1 MDDLTAPTGREPA
14 LAAAPR
20 PDGSAPRALV
30 IGATG
35 YIGGRLVP
43 RLLAGGYDVRVL
55 AREPARLTSYSWGS
69 RVEVVAGDATDAESV
84 GEAVRDV
91 EVIFYL
97 VHSMAAGKDFAGT
110 DRRAAETVARA
121 ANAAGVHRIVYL
133 GGLHPEGVELSAH
146 LRSRVEVGEVFLR
159 SGVPTLV
166 LQAGVVIGSGSASF
180 EMVRHLTE
188 VLPYMPAPR
197 WVRNRIQ
204 PIAVRDVLHYLL
216 GAARV
221 PDDVNRA
228 VDIGGPDVLRYGQM
242 MNGYALEA
250 GLRQRPIAALPVLT
264 PRLASLWVNLVTP
277 IPASIARPLVESL
290 QNECVMKDH
299 AVDDLIPR
307 PADGLTPYRQ
317 AVRLALGRVESD
329 TVETSWADSEVLGA
343 PSDPLPSDPD
353 WAGRSVFVDARTAHT
368 EAPPEALWRVIE
380 GIGGENGWY
389 SSPLLWAIRGWMDR
403 LVGGI
408 GLARGRRSRA
418 RLGVGDALDFWRV
431 EALEPGRMLRL
442 RAEMKVPGL
451 AWLELRAEPDGSGS
465 RYDQRAV
472 FFPRGLAGR
481 LYWFA
486 VLPFHGFIFAG
497 MANRIAAAAQST
509 TAASDAPAPRVEQGD
524 PSAGASAEVIAAEAA
539 P

>member
-1 MDDLTAPTGREPA
+1 MDDLSSPTGREPTLVA
-14 LAAAPR
+14 RPR
-20 PDGSAPRALV
+20 PDGTAPRALV
-30 IGATG
+30 LGATG

-43 RLLAGGYDVRVL
+43 RLLNAGYRVRVL
-55 AREPARLTSYSWGS
+55 ARDPERVSAFAWGA
-69 RVEVVAGDATDAESV
+69 RVEVVEGDAADA
-84 GEAVRDV
+84 AVMARAAADADV
-91 EVIFYL
+91 LYYL
-97 VHSMAAGKDFAGT
+97 VHSMSAGRGFESA
-110 DRRAAETVARA
+110 DRVAAETVAQA
-121 ANAAGVHRIVYL
+121 AATAGVSRIVYL
-133 GGLHPEGVELSAH
+133 GGLHPDGVPLSPH

-180 EMVRHLTE
+180 EMVRHLTD

-221 PDDVNRA
+221 SPEVNRA

-242 MNGYALEA
+242 MNGYAVEA
-250 GLRQRPIAALPVLT
+250 GLPQRAIAALPVLT
-264 PRLASLWVNLVTP
+264 PRLASHWVNLVTP
-277 IPASIARPLVESL
+277 IPRSIARPLVESL

-299 AVDDLIPR
+299 DVDALIPR
-307 PADGLTPYRQ
+307 PDGGLMPYRE
-317 AVRLALGRVESD
+317 AVARALGRLAD
-329 TVETSWADSEVLGA
+329 DAIETSWQDAEVLGV

-353 WAGRSVFVDARTAHT
+353 WAGTAVFIDEREAHT
-368 EAPPEALWRVIE
+368 TAPPEALWRVIE

-389 SSPLLWAIRGWMDR
+389 SSPVLWALRGWLDR

-418 RLGVGDALDFWRV
+418 RLAVGDALDFWRV
-431 EALEPGRMLRL
+431 EALEPGRFLRL

-451 AWLELRAEPDGSGS
+451 AWLELRAEPEAAGS
-465 RYDQRAV
+465 RYEQRAL
-472 FFPRGLAGR
+472 FFPHGLSGR

-497 MANRIAAAAQST
+497 MANRIAAAAER
-509 TAASDAPAPRVEQGD
+509 DPAVTRSGV
-524 PSAGASAEVIAAEAA
+524 SAG
-539 P
+539 

>member
-1 MDDLTAPTGREPA
+1 VDDVSAPTGREPA
-14 LAAAPR
+14 VTAQPR
-20 PDGSAPRALV
+20 PDGTAPRALV
-30 IGATG
+30 LGATG

-43 RLLAGGYDVRVL
+43 RLLNAGYVVRVL
-55 AREPARLTSYSWGS
+55 ARDPARAAAFPWGD
-69 RVEVVAGDATDAESV
+69 RVEVVRGDATDAASV

-91 EVIFYL
+91 DILYYL
-97 VHSMAAGKDFAGT
+97 VHSMSGGKGFADA
-110 DRRAAETVARA
+110 DRRAARTVARA
-121 ANAAGVHRIVYL
+121 AVAASVHRIVYL
-133 GGLHPEGVELSAH
+133 GGLHPGAVTLSPH
-146 LRSRVEVGEVFLR
+146 LQSRVEVGEAFLD

-188 VLPYMPAPR
+188 VLPYMPAPK

-221 PDDVNRA
+221 PAQVNEA

-250 GLRQRPIAALPVLT
+250 GLHQRPIASLPVLT
-264 PRLASLWVNLVTP
+264 PRLASHWVNLVTP
-277 IPASIARPLVESL
+277 IPRTIARPLVESL
-290 QNECVMKDH
+290 QNECIMKDH
-299 AVDDLIPR
+299 AVDELIPP
-307 PADGLTPYRQ
+307 PAGGLTPYRT
-317 AVRLALGRVESD
+317 AVQLALGRLETD
-329 TVETSWADSEVLGA
+329 AIETSWQDTEVLGA
-343 PSDPLPSDPD
+343 PSDPLPNDPD
-353 WAGRSVFVDARTAHT
+353 WAGRVVYTDVRAAHT
-368 EAPPEALWRVIE
+368 PASPEALWQVIV

-389 SSPLLWAIRGWMDR
+389 SSPVLWAIRGWMDR

-408 GLARGRRSRA
+408 GLARGRRSRD
-418 RLGVGDALDFWRV
+418 RLAVGDALDFWRV

-451 AWLELRAEPDGSGS
+451 AWLELRASSDADRGGS

-481 LYWFA
+481 HYWLA

-497 MANRIAAAAQST
+497 MARRITATAEST
-509 TAASDAPAPRVEQGD
+509 VVDGETA
-524 PSAGASAEVIAAEAA
+524 
-539 P
+539 